1 MVRQIGGKCC
11 GDRRKVV
18 EGQEGLKGG
27 RAFYANILARRDLR
41 YIEGTSRKGIP
52 GKRNSKCK
60 ALRQGFG
67 SYMKESK
74 G

>member
-1 MVRQIGGKCC
+1 MVRQIGEKCYR
-11 GDRRKVV
+11 DRRKVV

-52 GKRNSKCK
+52 GKRNSKCR
-60 ALRQGFG
+60 L
-67 SYMKESK
+67 SK
-74 G
+74 GGGA